1 MKRGWAEKIR
11 ALLVRFLGGALRA
24 NRWLYANK
32 EAASD
37 FFAKEIQ
44 MAPELARKGWK
55 YYTANRVWHP
65 NLELNLDGMK
75 LALEILAEE
84 NKQVA
89 QDAVKF
95 IDGRYLQQALKDL

>member
-1 MKRGWAEKIR
+1 
-11 ALLVRFLGGALRA
+11 
-24 NRWLYANK
+24 
-32 EAASD
+32 
-37 FFAKEIQ
+37 
-44 MAPELARKGWK
+44 
-55 YYTANRVWHP
+55 
-65 NLELNLDGMK
+65 MK